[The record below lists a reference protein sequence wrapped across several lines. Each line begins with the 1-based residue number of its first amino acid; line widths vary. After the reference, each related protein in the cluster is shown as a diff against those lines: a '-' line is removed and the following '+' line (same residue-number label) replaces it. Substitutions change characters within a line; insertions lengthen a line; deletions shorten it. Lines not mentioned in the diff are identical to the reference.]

1 MQCGNSSTSSEL
13 TYEQRLRIEN
23 NRQEALARKRRTLEI
38 KQQQQSIVITEEQR
52 VRIEKNR
59 LLALERKRQ
68 HLRNC
73 VQPSLLQ
80 QSVPSLLQS
89 SSTSQIA
96 QKESINISN
105 ITTPPAKRQKT
116 QLTYYKKTYNN
127 YSSDNCKQTPPAK
140 RQKTQL
146 TYHNKTY
153 NNCSSS
159 LSDKCKY
166 CKNEMYKHK
175 AYFGNGLLMCKLSGY
190 YRCGC
195 GRTWIGGA
203 YKVTH
208 TSARSNKGDSSFP
221 KYTFPDCRKC
231 KSNNRVKLI
240 KHKLNDSVTN
250 MPRPKR
256 GHQHKFCPLCK
267 KGRYCPRA

>member
-159 LSDKCKY
+159 SSKCKY

-231 KSNNRVKLI
+231 KSNNRVKLV
-240 KHKLNDSVTN
+240 KHKLNDSLTN
-250 MPRPKR
+250 NMSRPKR

>member
-1 MQCGNSSTSSEL
+1 M

-23 NRQEALARKRRTLEI
+23 NRQEALTRRRRTLELR
-38 KQQQQSIVITEEQR
+38 QQQRTIIITEEQR
-52 VRIEKNR
+52 ARIEQNR
-59 LLALERKRQ
+59 LQALERKRQ
-68 HLRNC
+68 HIQKQL
-73 VQPSLLQ
+73 VASLTPKD
-80 QSVPSLLQS
+80 SVPLLLQS

-96 QKESINISN
+96 QNESINI
-105 ITTPPAKRQKT
+105 T
-116 QLTYYKKTYNN
+116 
-127 YSSDNCKQTPPAK
+127 TPPAK

-221 KYTFPDCRKC
+221 KYTFPDCRIC
-231 KSNNRVKLI
+231 KSNNRVKLV
-240 KHKLNDSVTN
+240 KHKLKI
-250 MPRPKR
+250 P
-256 GHQHKFCPLCK
+256 
-267 KGRYCPRA
+267 